1 MIFMK
6 KRIAHNNINIF
17 HSHENKTQKN
27 PQTYVSYLKTEK
39 MEGKVLQENRKK
51 KKINTYIVQISCLQ
65 EITICLSEIMHMSLF
80 LQKKTIK

>member
-1 MIFMK
+1 MFHIQNKMIFMK

-27 PQTYVSYLKTEK
+27 PQTYVSYLKREK

-51 KKINTYIVQISCLQ
+51 KKINTYI
-65 EITICLSEIMHMSLF
+65 F
-80 LQKKTIK
+80 

>member
-1 MIFMK
+1 MK

-27 PQTYVSYLKTEK
+27 PQTYVSYLKREK

-51 KKINTYIVQISCLQ
+51 KKIIYLHCLDF
-65 EITICLSEIMHMSLF
+65 LPSRNHNMSVRNDGHVC
-80 LQKKTIK
+80 KRKP